1 MKEVRYFS
9 IFDLNR
15 RKLIGALFV
24 FVVNGSKV
32 SLYTVDYRGI
42 VFLKSFEDRELK
54 SRVVYCCYKGG

>member
-42 VFLKSFEDRELK
+42 VFLKSFKDYKLK
-54 SRVVYCCYKGG
+54 SKVVYCCYKGS